1 MILFVIIYIFSSGSL
16 IHNNYEAL
24 VSHVERLTHH
34 DAMTLLRITQ
44 SDARRRTGRTPRTQ
58 GDYRRAMENMGEV
71 LIVRAIM
78 GSSGIAPTSY
88 EVRPLTGERGGG
100 RERKR
105 ERKRERERWTD
116 RGACTTESNIFRL
129 FLCFLVGLA

>member
-1 MILFVIIYIFSSGSL
+1 M
-16 IHNNYEAL
+16 
-24 VSHVERLTHH
+24 SHVERLTHH

-78 GSSGIAPTSY
+78 GSTGIPPTTY
-88 EVRPLTGERGGG
+88 EVSERSRGQRVREGG
-100 RERKR
+100 RER
-105 ERKRERERWTD
+105 EREREREGE
-116 RGACTTESNIFRL
+116 RE
-129 FLCFLVGLA
+129 